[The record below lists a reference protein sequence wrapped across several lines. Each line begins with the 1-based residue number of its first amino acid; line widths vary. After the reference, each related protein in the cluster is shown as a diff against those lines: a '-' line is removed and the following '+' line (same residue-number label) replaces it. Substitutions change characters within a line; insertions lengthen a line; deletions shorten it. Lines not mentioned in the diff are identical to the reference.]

1 MNRPIIIIGNGGH
14 ASVLSEILLEQ
25 KRKIIG
31 FTAPQKEK
39 NSFDIPYIGKDDEIF
54 QYEMNEID
62 LVLGIGSVGNTTIR
76 QNLFHSFKN
85 RGYRFSNVIHPKT
98 IIAPSVKF
106 GEGVQVMAG
115 AIIQTNTKLADN
127 IIVNTGAKIDHNC
140 QIGSHVH
147 IAPGSVIS
155 GGVTIKNSTHI
166 GAGSTIIQGIKLGS
180 NCLVGAGAV
189 VVRDVQDYQKVLGV
203 PAREVN
209 I

>member
-31 FTAPQKEK
+31 FTAPQKEE
-39 NSFDIPYIGKDDEIF
+39 NSFSIPYIGQDDVIF
-54 QYEMNEID
+54 HYGINEIE
-62 LVLGIGSVGNTTIR
+62 LVLGIGTVGDTTIR
-76 QNLFHSFKN
+76 KNLFHLFKN
-85 RGYRFSNVIHPKT
+85 RGYRFSNVIHPKS

-115 AIIQTNTKLADN
+115 AIIQTNTILADN

-140 QIGSHVH
+140 QIESHVH

-155 GGVTIKNSTHI
+155 GGVTIKSSTHI
-166 GAGSTIIQGIKLGS
+166 GAGSTIIQGIKIGS
-180 NCLVGAGAV
+180 NCLVGAGTV
-189 VVRDVQDYQKVLGV
+189 VVRDVQEHKKVLGV